1 MCVDHASMAWANPG
15 VGTSVI
21 KRMRAEGE
29 GGAINGGSNSCAL
42 MAGGR
47 GSGRQARKK
56 GHSIVSNHHWRAEGK
71 AYAGGGEPKIFI
83 KPRHTVSPT
92 KVSLKSVAPPA
103 GNLGAC
109 PGLGIVGPPMD
120 AGTMGRGFE
129 CRQSIHMLFG
139 VGCKWMDV
147 GHVSPFTLWGYWICS

>member
-1 MCVDHASMAWANPG
+1 MAWANPG

-56 GHSIVSNHHWRAEGK
+56 GHSIVSNTTGAQK
-71 AYAGGGEPKIFI
+71 AKRTQAVAN
-83 KPRHTVSPT
+83 PRFSS
-92 KVSLKSVAPPA
+92 SL
-103 GNLGAC
+103 
-109 PGLGIVGPPMD
+109 D
-120 AGTMGRGFE
+120 
-129 CRQSIHMLFG
+129 
-139 VGCKWMDV
+139 
-147 GHVSPFTLWGYWICS
+147 TL